1 MEDAYPGIWQK
12 WFKLGCV
19 TDGHPPQQGFHTDR
33 DDEDKKKVKRVKKDK
48 GWARIRN
55 ALNAIEPGH
64 KIVAKLPG
72 NRIGRIGVVE
82 RNDSAKWKPLY
93 PADRTD
99 PDYEDWSEGYM
110 GRRILVRW
118 DSEHGPDSPDMV
130 VQLPKGFSLG
140 GGELHPVNCKEAKDF
155 EKEMDNQANWVGL
168 FGGFAYES
176 ALSDFI
182 AQYPHKLKDGLEP
195 YPIERIR
202 EVILKDR
209 KRLDVLLRDEV
220 GPVIVECKQ
229 GYPKVEHIKQLRR
242 YIKDAEKKLSG
253 GELARG
259 ILVHGGP
266 RRVNSDVLFE
276 AKKKPRIDLIR
287 YSLDVNFEPSR

>member
-1 MEDAYPGIWQK
+1 MEDAYPGIWQN

-19 TDGHPPQQGFHTDR
+19 TDGHPPEQGFHTDR
-33 DDEDKKKVKRVKKDK
+33 EDEVTDDTKRDK
-48 GWARIRN
+48 GWPRIRI
-55 ALNAIEPGH
+55 ALNAIKPGD

-72 NRIGRIGVVE
+72 NQIGRIGEVL

-99 PDYEDWSEGYM
+99 PHYKDWTEGYM

-118 DSEHGPDSPDMV
+118 DMGHGPHRPDMV

-140 GGELHPVNCKEAKDF
+140 QGELHRVRCKTVKDF

-195 YPIERIR
+195 NPIERIR
-202 EVILKDR
+202 EVILKGR

-229 GYPKVEHIKQLRR
+229 GYPTVKDVGQLRG
-242 YIKDAEKKLSG
+242 YIKDLKEKI
-253 GELARG
+253 GERARG
-259 ILVHGGP
+259 ILVHGGAG
-266 RRVNSDVLFE
+266 RVNSDVLRK
-276 AKKKPRIDLIR
+276 AKEKPRIDLIR
-287 YSLDVNFEPSR
+287 YKLDVDFTPSR